1 MSQLTRERLFGFR
14 HAFDDRVTVVL
25 TLTALTLFLLAP
37 LLIFIA
43 TRVKNSTADKKKELW
58 DRYRSWIW
66 LALFILIP
74 VLAGA
79 FWTILAVGTL
89 SFLCYREY
97 ARITGLFRER
107 TISLIVVIGI
117 LLLTFSV
124 LDNWYRLYVALFPL
138 TVALIAIGG
147 LIPDQPKGYIQ
158 RVGLGVLGFAL
169 FGSALGNLGNMA
181 NDWNYRPILLLI
193 IFAVELNDIFA
204 YICGHLFGHRKF
216 VPNTSPN
223 KTVGGALGAIVL
235 TTPLFALGAHFIWH
249 NTALDMPVR
258 LLGLGII
265 VSIVGQF
272 GDLMLSSIKRDLGI
286 KDTSKLI
293 PGHGGILDRF
303 DSLILVAPAVFHY
316 VNYFVGFAVGQPQQI
331 FSGWQI

>member
-1 MSQLTRERLFGFR
+1 MNPITRERLFGFR
-14 HAFDDRVTVVL
+14 HAFDDPVTIVL
-25 TLTALTLFLLAP
+25 TLTALILFLLAP
-37 LLIFIA
+37 LLIFIV
-43 TRVKNSTADKKKELW
+43 TRAANSTSNKRKELW

-66 LALFILIP
+66 LAAFILIP
-74 VLAGA
+74 ILAGA

-107 TISLIVVIGI
+107 TISLIVAIGI
-117 LLLTFSV
+117 LLITFAA
-124 LDNWYRLYVALFPL
+124 LDNWYRLFVALFPL
-138 TVALIAIGG
+138 IVAVIATGG

-169 FGSALGNLGNMA
+169 FGSALGNLGYMA
-181 NDWNYRPILLLI
+181 NDWNYRPMLLLI

-235 TTPLFALGAHFIWH
+235 TTPLFALGSHFVWFG
-249 NTALDMPVR
+249 TALDTPVR
-258 LLGLGII
+258 LVGLGVI

-272 GDLMLSSIKRDLGI
+272 GDLMLSSIKRDLGL
-286 KDTSKLI
+286 KDTAKLI

-316 VNYFVGFAVGQPQQI
+316 VNYFVGIAVGQPQQI
-331 FSGWQI
+331 FTGWGT

>member
-1 MSQLTRERLFGFR
+1 MSNTTWQRLFGFR
-14 HAFDDRVTVVL
+14 HAFDDHVTVVI
-25 TLTALTLFLLAP
+25 TLIVVVSLFVAP
-37 LLIFIA
+37 LLIFVT
-43 TRVKNSTADKKKELW
+43 TRTANSSAEKTKELW

-66 LALFILIP
+66 LAAAIVIP

-79 FWTILAVGTL
+79 FWTILGVAIL

-107 TISLIVVIGI
+107 TISLVVVVGI
-117 LLLTFSV
+117 LLLTLAE
-124 LDNWYRLYVALFPL
+124 LDNWYRLFVALFPL
-138 TVALIAIGG
+138 MVALIAIGG

-169 FGSALGNLGNMA
+169 FGSALGNLGFMA

-193 IFAVELNDIFA
+193 IWAVEFNDILA
-204 YICGHLFGHRKF
+204 YICGHLFGHRRF

-223 KTVGGALGAIVL
+223 KTVGGAIGAVIL
-235 TTPLFALGAHFIWH
+235 TTPLVALFAHFVWT
-249 NTALDMPVR
+249 NTSLDNPVR
-258 LLGLGII
+258 LIGLGILI
-265 VSIVGQF
+265 SVVGQF
-272 GDLMLSSIKRDLGI
+272 GDLMLSAIKRDVGL

-293 PGHGGILDRF
+293 PGHGGLLDRF

-316 VNYFVGFAVGQPQQI
+316 VNYFVGFAAGQPERI
-331 FSGWQI
+331 FTGP

>member
-1 MSQLTRERLFGFR
+1 MSEVTRERLFGFR

-25 TLTALTLFLLAP
+25 ATTALTLFLLAP
-37 LLIFIA
+37 LLIFIMN
-43 TRVKNSTADKKKELW
+43 RVANSTRDKRKELW

-74 VLAGA
+74 ILAGA
-79 FWTILAVGTL
+79 FWTIVAVATL

-117 LLLTFSV
+117 LFLTFAE
-124 LDNWYRLYVALFPL
+124 LDTWYRLFVALFPL

-169 FGSALGNLGNMA
+169 FGSGLGNLGYMA

-204 YICGHLFGHRKF
+204 YICGHLFGSRKF
-216 VPNTSPN
+216 VAN
-223 KTVGGALGAIVL
+223 
-235 TTPLFALGAHFIWH
+235 
-249 NTALDMPVR
+249 
-258 LLGLGII
+258 
-265 VSIVGQF
+265 SI
-272 GDLMLSSIKRDLGI
+272 
-286 KDTSKLI
+286 
-293 PGHGGILDRF
+293 
-303 DSLILVAPAVFHY
+303 A
-316 VNYFVGFAVGQPQQI
+316 
-331 FSGWQI
+331 

>member
-1 MSQLTRERLFGFR
+1 MNDTTSQRLFGFR
-14 HAFDDRVTVVL
+14 HAFDNPVTVVL
-25 TLTALTLFLLAP
+25 TVTAVVLLVLAP
-37 LLIFIA
+37 LLIFIT
-43 TRVKNSTADKKKELW
+43 TRAAKSTAEKRKELW

-66 LALFILIP
+66 LALCILIP
-74 VLAGA
+74 ILAGA
-79 FWTILAVGTL
+79 FWTILAVATL
-89 SFLCYREY
+89 SLLCYREY

-107 TISLIVVIGI
+107 TISFIVVIGI
-117 LLLTFSV
+117 FLITFAEV
-124 LDNWYRLYVALFPL
+124 DNWYRLFAALFPL

-169 FGSALGNLGNMA
+169 FGSALGNLGYMA
-181 NDWNYRPILLLI
+181 NDWNYRPMLLLI

-223 KTVGGALGAIVL
+223 KTVGGALGAIIL
-235 TTPLFALGAHFIWH
+235 TTPLVAVIAHFIWT
-249 NTALDMPVR
+249 NTALDNPIC
-258 LLGLGII
+258 LIGLGII

-272 GDLMLSSIKRDLGI
+272 GDLMLSAIKRDLGL
-286 KDTSKLI
+286 KDTAKLI
-293 PGHGGILDRF
+293 PGHGGLLDRF

-316 VNYFVGFAVGQPQQI
+316 VGYFVPFGSGQSERI
-331 FSGWQI
+331 FSGF

>member
-1 MSQLTRERLFGFR
+1 MNNATWQRLFGFR
-14 HAFDDRVTVVL
+14 HAFDDPVTVVL
-25 TLTALTLFLLAP
+25 TLAVAALLLLAP
-37 LLIFIA
+37 LLIFST
-43 TRVKNSTADKKKELW
+43 TRAAKSTADKRKELW

-66 LALFILIP
+66 LVLLILIP
-74 VLAGA
+74 ILAGA
-79 FWTILAVGTL
+79 FWTILAVATL

-117 LLLTFSV
+117 LFLTFAE
-124 LDNWYRLYVALFPL
+124 LDNWYRLFVALFPL
-138 TVALIAIGG
+138 TVALLATGG

-169 FGSALGNLGNMA
+169 FGSALGNLGYMA

-235 TTPLFALGAHFIWH
+235 TAPLFALGAHFVWSG
-249 NTALDMPVR
+249 TALDTPVR

-272 GDLMLSSIKRDLGI
+272 GDLMLSSIKRDLGL
-286 KDTSKLI
+286 KDTAKLI

-316 VNYFVGFAVGQPQQI
+316 VNYFVGIAVGQPQQI
-331 FSGWQI
+331 FTGP

>member
-1 MSQLTRERLFGFR
+1 MNPITRERLFGFH
-14 HAFDDRVTVVL
+14 HAFDSRVTVFL
-25 TLTALTLFLLAP
+25 TITAVVLFLVSP
-37 LLIFIA
+37 LLIFVT
-43 TRVKNSTADKKKELW
+43 TRGANTTSDKRKELW

-66 LALFILIP
+66 LALCILIP
-74 VLAGA
+74 ILAGA
-79 FWTILAVGTL
+79 FWAILAVAVL
-89 SFLCYREY
+89 SFLSYREY

-107 TISLIVVIGI
+107 TISLVVVIGI
-117 LLLTFSV
+117 LLITFAV
-124 LDNWYRLYVALFPL
+124 LDNWYALFVALFPL
-138 TVALIAIGG
+138 TVALIATGG

-169 FGSALGNLGNMA
+169 FGSALGNLGYMA

-204 YICGHLFGHRKF
+204 YLCGHLFGRRKF

-235 TTPLFALGAHFIWH
+235 TTPLIAIGAHFVWSG
-249 NTALDMPVR
+249 TALDTPIP

-272 GDLMLSSIKRDLGI
+272 GDLMLSSIKRDLGL
-286 KDTSKLI
+286 KDTARLI

-316 VNYFVGFAVGQPQQI
+316 VGYFVPFAAGQPQQI
-331 FSGWQI
+331 FSGWQL

>member
-1 MSQLTRERLFGFR
+1 
-14 HAFDDRVTVVL
+14 
-25 TLTALTLFLLAP
+25 
-37 LLIFIA
+37 
-43 TRVKNSTADKKKELW
+43 
-58 DRYRSWIW
+58 
-66 LALFILIP
+66 
-74 VLAGA
+74 
-79 FWTILAVGTL
+79 
-89 SFLCYREY
+89 
-97 ARITGLFRER
+97 
-107 TISLIVVIGI
+107 
-117 LLLTFSV
+117 
-124 LDNWYRLYVALFPL
+124 
-138 TVALIAIGG
+138 

-158 RVGLGVLGFAL
+158 RVGLSVLGFAL

-223 KTVGGALGAIVL
+223 KTVGGALGAIAL
-235 TTPLFALGAHFIWH
+235 TTPLVAVGGHFIWSG
-249 NTALDMPVR
+249 TALDTPVR

-272 GDLMLSSIKRDLGI
+272 GDLMLSSIKRDLGL

>member
-1 MSQLTRERLFGFR
+1 MNNATWQRLFGFR
-14 HAFDDRVTVVL
+14 HAFDDPVTVVM
-25 TLTALTLFLLAP
+25 TLAVAALLLLAP
-37 LLIFIA
+37 LLIFIT
-43 TRVKNSTADKKKELW
+43 TRAARSTADKRKELW

-66 LALFILIP
+66 LVLLILIP
-74 VLAGA
+74 ILAGA
-79 FWTILAVGTL
+79 FWTIVAVATL

-117 LLLTFSV
+117 LFLTFAE
-124 LDNWYRLYVALFPL
+124 LDNWYRLFVALFPL

-147 LIPDQPKGYIQ
+147 LIADQPKGYIQ

-169 FGSALGNLGNMA
+169 FGSALGNLGYMA

-193 IFAVELNDIFA
+193 LCSVELNDIFA

-223 KTVGGALGAIVL
+223 KTVGGALGALVL
-235 TTPLFALGAHFIWH
+235 TTPLVAVIAHFIWRD
-249 NTALDMPVR
+249 TALDSAIR
-258 LLGLGII
+258 LIGLGII
-265 VSIVGQF
+265 ISVVGQF
-272 GDLMLSSIKRDLGI
+272 GDLMLSSIKRDLGL
-286 KDTSKLI
+286 KDTAKLI
-293 PGHGGILDRF
+293 PGHGGLLDRF

-316 VNYFVGFAVGQPQQI
+316 VNYFVGFATGQPERI
-331 FSGWQI
+331 FTGG

>member
-1 MSQLTRERLFGFR
+1 MNNATWQRLFGFR
-14 HAFDDRVTVVL
+14 HAFDDPVTVVL
-25 TLTALTLFLLAP
+25 TVAVVALLLLAP
-37 LLIFIA
+37 LLIFIT
-43 TRVKNSTADKKKELW
+43 TRAAKSTADKKKELW

-66 LALFILIP
+66 LVLLILIP
-74 VLAGA
+74 ILAGA
-79 FWTILAVGTL
+79 FWTILAVATL

-117 LLLTFSV
+117 LFLTFAE
-124 LDNWYRLYVALFPL
+124 LDNWYRLFVALFPL

-147 LIPDQPKGYIQ
+147 LIADQPKGYIQ

-169 FGSALGNLGNMA
+169 FGSGLGHLGYMA

-193 IFAVELNDIFA
+193 LCSVELNDIFA

-223 KTVGGALGAIVL
+223 KTVGGALGALVL
-235 TTPLFALGAHFIWH
+235 TTPLVAVIAHFIWRD
-249 NTALDMPVR
+249 TALDSVIR
-258 LLGLGII
+258 LIGLGII
-265 VSIVGQF
+265 ISVVGQF
-272 GDLMLSSIKRDLGI
+272 GDLMLSSIKRDLGL
-286 KDTSKLI
+286 KDTAKLI
-293 PGHGGILDRF
+293 PGHGGLLDRF

-316 VNYFVGFAVGQPQQI
+316 VNYFVSFAADQPQRI
-331 FSGWQI
+331 FSGP

>member
-1 MSQLTRERLFGFR
+1 MSQVTRERLFGFR
-14 HAFDDRVTVVL
+14 HAFDDRVTVML
-25 TLTALTLFLLAP
+25 TLTVLILLLLAP
-37 LLIFIA
+37 LLIFVV
-43 TRVKNSTADKKKELW
+43 TRAANSTSDKRKELW

-74 VLAGA
+74 ILAGA
-79 FWTILAVGTL
+79 FWTILAVAIL
-89 SFLCYREY
+89 SFLCYREF

-107 TISLIVVIGI
+107 TISLIVVLGI
-117 LLLTFSV
+117 LFITFSV
-124 LDNWYRLYVALFPL
+124 LDNWYRFFLALFPL
-138 TVALIAIGG
+138 TVGLIATGG
-147 LIPDQPKGYIQ
+147 LIADQPKGYIQ

-169 FGSALGNLGNMA
+169 FGSALGHLGYMA

-193 IFAVELNDIFA
+193 ICAVELNDIFA
-204 YICGHLFGHRKF
+204 YICGHLFGHGKL

-235 TTPLFALGAHFIWH
+235 TTPLFALGAHFVWFR
-249 NTALDMPVR
+249 TVLDTPVR

-265 VSIVGQF
+265 VSVVGQF
-272 GDLMLSSIKRDLGI
+272 GDLMLSSIKRDLGL
-286 KDTSKLI
+286 KDTAKLI

-316 VNYFVGFAVGQPQQI
+316 VNYDVGFAVGQPQQI
-331 FSGWQI
+331 FSG